1 MKHSHFILV
10 LLILVAVATSCHRTP
25 GDVPEPARSMYYWRT
40 TMSLDSA
47 ERAFLSEHGVKKLY
61 VRYFDV
67 VMKDSVAMPNAT
79 LHFPDSAPDIPAGIE
94 VIPTVFI
101 VENVMHHDLGDMARL
116 VVERV
121 VQISA
126 TNGLAT
132 PREVQIDCDWTRTSM
147 ERFYAFLRDA
157 RAVASEHGM
166 RLSAT
171 IRLHQL
177 TMPPPPVDYGV
188 LMVYNTGDAT
198 KLNGHNP
205 ILDLRDVKPYLRH
218 LANYQLPLCAA
229 YPCYEWQL
237 LFRGKEFKAVLH
249 GENLADSSLYRR
261 VSDGHY
267 AVVASRDIPE
277 LSGDGTTT
285 TWVTVGDSVIVF
297 RPTASQIIEVAR
309 ALAGERR
316 DINRQVVLYTLD
328 RSNTNKYTH
337 NDYETIFHP

>member
-1 MKHSHFILV
+1 MKHSHFILA
-10 LLILVAVATSCHRTP
+10 LIILVTLAASCQRTP
-25 GDVPEPARSMYYWRT
+25 GDVPEAARSMYYWRT
-40 TMSLDSA
+40 TLSLDSA
-47 ERAFLSEHGVKKLY
+47 ERAFLRDHGVKKLY

-67 VMKDSVAMPNAT
+67 VMSDSVAMPNAT
-79 LHFPDSAPDIPAGIE
+79 LHFPDSVPDIPNGIE

-101 VENVMHHDLGDMARL
+101 VENVMHHDVGDMARL
-116 VVERV
+116 LVERV

-126 TNGLAT
+126 TNGLPA

-157 RAVASEHGM
+157 RTVASEHGM

-177 TMPPPPVDYGV
+177 AMTPPPVDYGV

-218 LANYQLPLCAA
+218 LASYQMPLCAA

-249 GENLADSSLYRR
+249 GENLADSSLYHR
-261 VSDGHY
+261 VSDGRY
-267 AVVASRDIPE
+267 AVIASRDIPE
-277 LSGDGTTT
+277 LSGDGSTT

-297 RPTASQIIEVAR
+297 RPTANQITEVAR
-309 ALAGERR
+309 ALARERHG
-316 DINRQVVLYTLD
+316 INHQVVLYTLD
-328 RSNTNKYTH
+328 KSNINKYTH
-337 NDYETIFHP
+337 NDYETIFNP